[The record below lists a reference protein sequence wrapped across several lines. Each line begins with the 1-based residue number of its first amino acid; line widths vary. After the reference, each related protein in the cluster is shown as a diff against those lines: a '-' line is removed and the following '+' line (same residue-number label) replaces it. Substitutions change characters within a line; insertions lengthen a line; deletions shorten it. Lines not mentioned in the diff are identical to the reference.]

1 MADSRQEKGCTGV
14 FMLMMAGAYL
24 AAYHFGGIDAYV
36 YLGVVV
42 VFLLGVLNLFIAAFS
57 D

>member
-1 MADSRQEKGCTGV
+1 MASRQEKGCTGV
-14 FMLMMAGAYL
+14 FMLLMAGAYL
-24 AAYHFGGIDAYV
+24 AAYKIGGIEAYV

-42 VFLLGVLNLFIAAFS
+42 VFLLGILNLFIAAFE